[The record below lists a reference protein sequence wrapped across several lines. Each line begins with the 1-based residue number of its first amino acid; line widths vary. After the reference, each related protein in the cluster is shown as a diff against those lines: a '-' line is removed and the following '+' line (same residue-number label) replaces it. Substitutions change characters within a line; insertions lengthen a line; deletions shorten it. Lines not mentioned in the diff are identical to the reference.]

1 MNRNG
6 WVALLLLAIASAAVG
21 AVAAILVSRSGGP
34 SPTQAPQRVVAVTS
48 AADPDSQQQ
57 SKQEAA
63 ESAADAEPESAS
75 ELEQAQQE
83 AAEPPD
89 PSRGQQAQPAQQAQQ
104 DAAGQSASPPPSEA
118 SPPTQAEAEAV
129 ETPLEPAGLVT
140 LAPEIVRQ
148 GEAFSIGVEEAS
160 AFSVVVTIGS
170 RSWSLQRLG
179 DDAWWSV
186 VPVARDAPVGV
197 AQLVVDLYNEHGVWM
212 RSLPASLLVLTNPA
226 PLEEIVLG
234 GSGVAASPEDV
245 QRDHDVRFVEH
256 VAVSGAPRWS
266 GPWILPVEGEVTGVF
281 GARRSYDGVMSDQW
295 HHGHDIAANHGD
307 PIVAPAPGT
316 VVWTGDLVIHGVG
329 VIVDHGAGVYSGY
342 WHMSLIAVSPGD
354 EVETGGWLGNIGN
367 TGLSTGPHLH
377 WEVIV
382 QGVDV
387 DPVQWTRDDGPALPL
402 LLAAAEETADTL
414 D

>member
-21 AVAAILVSRSGGP
+21 AVAAILVSGSGGP
-34 SPTQAPQRVVAVTS
+34 SPTPTPQRVVAVTS
-48 AADPDSQQQ
+48 GADSESQPEQQIEQRAADP
-57 SKQEAA
+57 
-63 ESAADAEPESAS
+63 EPESAS
-75 ELEQAQQE
+75 ALEQARQE
-83 AAEPPD
+83 APEPPD
-89 PSRGQQAQPAQQAQQ
+89 PSREQQAQPVQEAQQ
-104 DAAGQSASPPPSEA
+104 DATGQSASPQSSEA
-118 SPPTQAEAEAV
+118 SPPAQAESEAV
-129 ETPLEPAGLVT
+129 ETTPEPAGLVT
-140 LAPEIVRQ
+140 LSPEIVRQ
-148 GEAFSIGVEEAS
+148 GEAFSIGVEEADAS
-160 AFSVVVTIGS
+160 SVVVTNGS
-170 RSWSLQRLG
+170 RSWSLQQLG
-179 DDAWWSV
+179 DDTWWSV

-197 AQLVVDLYNEHGVWM
+197 VQLVVDLYSENGVWM

-256 VAVSGAPRWS
+256 VAVSGPARWS

-295 HHGHDIAANHGD
+295 HHGHDIAAHHGD

-316 VVWTGDLVIHGVG
+316 VVWTGDLVIHGGG